1 MTGPMRPLGALVLL
15 GLPGLVL
22 GAALG
27 GAVRRWALLLVVAA
41 IGVAVF
47 AYGIGHVPD
56 GPDDDDPGVLVALA
70 WFTNLAGW
78 FIGLAVGFGLRRSF
92 RRNQW

>member
-1 MTGPMRPLGALVLL
+1 MSVA
-15 GLPGLVL
+15 
-22 GAALG
+22 G
-27 GAVRRWALLLVVAA
+27 GRAVA

-47 AYGIGHVPD
+47 AYGISHVPD

-92 RRNQW
+92 RRSP

>member
-1 MTGPMRPLGALVLL
+1 MTDAMRPLGTLVLL
-15 GLPGLVL
+15 GLPGLLL
-22 GAALG
+22 GVAGG
-27 GAVRRWALLLVVAA
+27 GAVRRWTLLLVVAA

-47 AYGIGHVPD
+47 AYGISHVPD

-78 FIGLAVGFGLRRSF
+78 FIGLAVGFGVRRSF
-92 RRNQW
+92 RRGQW